1 MLLENL
7 FSLKKKILV
16 VVGGTDCQNGKKIT
30 AKTNIDNKN
39 YHCPTASPHHF
50 NPEYIGIAPLSLK
63 YNYYS

>member
-16 VVGGTDCQNGKKIT
+16 VVGGTDCQNGKKIA

-39 YHCPTASPHHF
+39 LPLPKGISP
-50 NPEYIGIAPLSLK
+50 SL
-63 YNYYS
+63 

>member
-30 AKTNIDNKN
+30 AKTNIDNEN
-39 YHCPTASPHHF
+39 LPLPNCISP
-50 NPEYIGIAPLSLK
+50 SL
-63 YNYYS
+63 

>member
-30 AKTNIDNKN
+30 AKTIKI

-50 NPEYIGIAPLSLK
+50 NPEYIAIAPLSLK